1 MLKGFKEFIA
11 RGNVV
16 ELAVAVV
23 MGAAFG
29 AIVNALV
36 ADIITPL
43 IAAVFGKPNYG
54 ELVLTV
60 HNSQIKYGLFV
71 NAIIQ
76 FVLIAIGVYFFI
88 VLPINKLN
96 ERGRIR
102 RGLPAKADTP
112 PGPTEIDLLT
122 EKRDAQIARDG
133 GGSNGPGGSTGP
145 TGPTPP
151 SGYGGPAGPA
161 GPAGPSGPTGSH
173 RAY

>member
-1 MLKGFKEFIA
+1 MQVLKGFKEFIA

-43 IAAVFGKPNYG
+43 LAAIFGKPDYG
-54 ELVLTV
+54 LLVLTV
-60 HNSQIKYGLFV
+60 HHSQIKYGLFI

-76 FVLIAIGVYFFI
+76 FLLIAIGVYFFI

-96 ERGRIR
+96 ERARIH
-102 RGLPAKADTP
+102 RGLPAKDDTP
-112 PGPTEIDLLT
+112 AGPTELELLT
-122 EKRDAQIARDG
+122 EIRDALVANG
-133 GGSNGPGGSTGP
+133 GGGIAGTGSYGGPNSGGPATGGP
-145 TGPTPP
+145 TGGR
-151 SGYGGPAGPA
+151 GYGGQN
-161 GPAGPSGPTGSH
+161 
-173 RAY
+173 

>member
-43 IAAVFGKPNYG
+43 IAAIFGKPDYSS
-54 ELVLTV
+54 LIFTV
-60 HNSQIKYGLFV
+60 HKSQIKYGLFI

-76 FVLIAIGVYFFI
+76 FLLIAIGVYFFI
-88 VLPINKLN
+88 VMPINKLN
-96 ERGRIR
+96 ERNRIH
-102 RGLPAKADTP
+102 RGLPPKVDTP
-112 PGPTEIDLLT
+112 AGPTELELLT
-122 EKRDAQIARDG
+122 EIRDALVANSG
-133 GGSNGPGGSTGP
+133 GGIAGTGSYGGPGTG
-145 TGPTPP
+145 GPAGGGR
-151 SGYGGPAGPA
+151 GYGGPNRP
-161 GPAGPSGPTGSH
+161 
-173 RAY
+173 

>member
-1 MLKGFKEFIA
+1 MFKGFKEFIA

-43 IAAVFGKPNYG
+43 IAAIFGKPNYG

-60 HNSQIKYGLFV
+60 HNSQVKYGLFL

-76 FVLIAIGVYFFI
+76 FVLIAVGVYFFI
-88 VLPINKLN
+88 VMPINTLN
-96 ERGRIR
+96 ERARIR
-102 RGLPAKADTP
+102 RGLPAKDETP
-112 PGPTEIDLLT
+112 AGPTELELLT
-122 EKRDAQIARDG
+122 EIRDALVG
-133 GGSNGPGGSTGP
+133 GAGNGTGNAGGYPGGTGPAAGPGTAGGPGTGSR
-145 TGPTPP
+145 
-151 SGYGGPAGPA
+151 GYGGP
-161 GPAGPSGPTGSH
+161 SQ
-173 RAY
+173 R